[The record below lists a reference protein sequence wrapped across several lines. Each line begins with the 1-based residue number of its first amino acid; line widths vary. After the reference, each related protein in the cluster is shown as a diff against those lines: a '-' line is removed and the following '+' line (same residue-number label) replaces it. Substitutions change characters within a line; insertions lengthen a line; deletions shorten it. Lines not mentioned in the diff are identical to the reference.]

1 MQNKTTQ
8 NGMKLLV
15 RKYRRQFRIPE
26 NLDHYTDKDYKTAE
40 QKYIKMCV
48 LKGNCNRVSS
58 KY

>member
-1 MQNKTTQ
+1 MQNKGTQ

-26 NLDHYTDKDYKTAE
+26 NLEHYNDKDYKSAE
-40 QKYIKMCV
+40 QKYIRMCV
-48 LKGNCNRVSS
+48 TKGTCERIQA